1 MSAVKP
7 PVGWSA
13 LWRVVRVVISS
24 LTVRI
29 RARFEQQIDD
39 VGMAFRGGPHQ
50 RRGLLKGLGGVHVG
64 AAREQQAHGRDAPCA
79 RRAEQRRL
87 TLRVRALWIGAR
99 PQEQIDHR
107 RVAVSARLE
116 QRRHAEVVRRIDGS
130 LGGNERAGDL
140 DVGVMSGP

>member
-1 MSAVKP
+1 MVES
-7 PVGWSA
+7 GD
-13 LWRVVRVVISS
+13 LS

-39 VGMAFRGGPHQ
+39 VGVAFRGGPHQ

-64 AAREQQAHGRDAPCA
+64 ASREQQAHGGDASCA

-87 TLRVRALWIGAR
+87 TFRVRALWIGAR

-107 RVAVSARLE
+107 CVAVPARLE
-116 QRRHAEVVRRIDGS
+116 QRRHAEVVRCVDGG
-130 LGGNERAGDL
+130 LGGNERARDL
-140 DVGVMSGP
+140 DVGVMSGPQQRGGSIA